1 MWSNALRTTS
11 HARCDG
17 FDVLLL
23 KSLHFLLSGLRL
35 HLLHLD
41 GVRLASVHV
50 ELVVAHA
57 QLQDGLVDA

>member
-11 HARCDG
+11 HARC
-17 FDVLLL
+17 DVLLL